1 MKAKLEFDLTEENY
15 DFKLATNAKIL
26 HSVLYDLVNHKLRN
40 EIKHGDHSEEKLNAY
55 EDIRDYIVD
64 YLDGEG
70 LNFFYFEE

>member
-15 DFKLATNAKIL
+15 DFKLAINAKIL
-26 HSVLYDLVNHKLRN
+26 HTVLYDLVNHKLRN
-40 EIKHGDHSEEKLNAY
+40 EIKHSDHSEEKLSAY